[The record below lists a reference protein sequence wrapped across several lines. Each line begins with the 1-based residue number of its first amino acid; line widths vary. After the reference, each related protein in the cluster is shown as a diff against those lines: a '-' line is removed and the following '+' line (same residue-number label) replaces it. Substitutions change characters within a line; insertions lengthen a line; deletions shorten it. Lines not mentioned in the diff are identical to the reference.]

1 MATQFEADCEKSHK
15 ALNWSEF
22 KEFLKKIY
30 ASDDMS
36 KAYREKLMKIRLS
49 HFSEVSDFNDA
60 FIKLILCIGLDD
72 ITEKEQSMCSTAAID
87 SIEISNAFTKSK
99 IENVWDGIEFT
110 NREFAQIGRQERS
123 VNYASKRIN
132 PYYSAPKNKIFR
144 NFFLEFLICSPL

>member
-1 MATQFEADCEKSHK
+1 M
-15 ALNWSEF
+15 N
-22 KEFLKKIY
+22 
-30 ASDDMS
+30 
-36 KAYREKLMKIRLS
+36 KAYRENLMKIRLS

-72 ITEKEQSMCSTAAID
+72 MTEKEQLMCSTAAID

-123 VNYASKRIN
+123 VNYTSKRIN
-132 PYYSAPKNKIFR
+132 RYYSAPSKNKIFR
-144 NFFLEFLICSPL
+144 NFF